1 MEDEPWGWWVTD
13 DADTAG
19 ADPPAP
25 SSAWPA
31 FETAY
36 DAWQSLL
43 FLLVGHEAGTL
54 AALLRGPATAE
65 MVADR
70 AGSDPRM
77 TLEWL
82 RVMTVT
88 GFVDVDDT
96 GTVFA
101 ARPGLDEIHDVPG
114 ADTPAGVV
122 GAILRTAPEVLDA
135 LSTALR
141 TGGGV
146 DPAVY
151 GTGPTRLQNLSSL
164 TTGPRHL
171 VPDVLG
177 PVEGLVERLTAGC
190 RVVEIGCGGGWA
202 LETLADAFPACQLVG
217 HDLDEHALGLARHR
231 LARFGDRCRVE
242 RRDIANLAAARA
254 DLVLAIDL
262 VHDLADPAGS
272 VERLRTVLA
281 PGGVFVMTETDASG
295 DFSVDRH
302 SPQAW
307 QYGPS
312 FARCIPMAQHAGGTG
327 LGSMWGRAAAVRL
340 LHDAG
345 FTDVTVHRTDQGSA
359 VFAARP

>member
-1 MEDEPWGWWVTD
+1 MQDEPWGWWVTD

-43 FLLVGHEAGTL
+43 FVVVGHEAGTL

-171 VPDVLG
+171 VPDLLG

-217 HDLDEHALGLARHR
+217 
-231 LARFGDRCRVE
+231 
-242 RRDIANLAAARA
+242 
-254 DLVLAIDL
+254 
-262 VHDLADPAGS
+262 HDLADPAGS

>member
-1 MEDEPWGWWVTD
+1 VVVTEDS
-13 DADTAG
+13 DTAT
-19 ADPPAP
+19 DPPASP
-25 SSAWPA
+25 SAWTA

-36 DAWQSLL
+36 DGWQSLL
-43 FLLVGHEAGTL
+43 FLVVGHEAGTL
-54 AALLRGPATAE
+54 AALLQGPATAVE
-65 MVADR
+65 LAAR

-88 GFVDVDDT
+88 GYVDVDDT

-114 ADTPAGVV
+114 VDTPAGVV
-122 GAILRTAPEVLDA
+122 GAILRTVPDVLDA

-141 TGGGV
+141 SGGGV
-146 DPAVY
+146 DPSIY
-151 GTGPTRLQNLSSL
+151 GTGSTRLQNLSSL

-171 VPDVLG
+171 VPDVLA
-177 PVEGLVERLTAGC
+177 PVHGLVELLTAGC

-202 LETLADAFPACQLVG
+202 LETMADAFPACGLVG
-217 HDLDEHALGLARHR
+217 HDLDEHALGLARQR

-242 RRDIANLAAARA
+242 RRDIADLAPGSA
-254 DLVLAIDL
+254 DVVLAIDL

-272 VERLRTVLA
+272 VAWVRTVLA

-302 SPQAW
+302 TPQAW

-327 LGSMWGRAAAVRL
+327 LGSMWGRAAAVAL
-340 LHDAG
+340 LRDAG